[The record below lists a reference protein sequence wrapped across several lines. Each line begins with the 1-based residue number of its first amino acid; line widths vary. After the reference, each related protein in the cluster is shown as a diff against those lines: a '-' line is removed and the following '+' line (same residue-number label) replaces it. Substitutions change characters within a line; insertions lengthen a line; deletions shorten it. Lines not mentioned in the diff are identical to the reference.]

1 MKKACIVSKKL
12 TLNESNVVYMGYS
25 NPKELECSDGL
36 CAVYGSLACPAKHL
50 REAQEIVQKRFPIDT
65 PVVISIAPGIYEC
78 GNMLSSTKLL
88 PNIVGIRSPLGN
100 VELRTDLIV
109 ENHLKLEMENIVLKG
124 NLEVRAH
131 GEHQGDFLWNKG
143 DLIGSYVF
151 DLKGSAKQ
159 SLVLQDV
166 NQNVIPDSIDQVY
179 DNIVNFTDNAS
190 GLLQKIKNKIYSPL
204 KSKLTL
210 SKQAALEQII
220 EDCLIMQNGEE
231 NYHNDSSKIDGR
243 YLNNIIKKPTEFKN
257 DGNFYTNSIRDD
269 TSIKRTWNGN
279 TFTVDIGK
287 DFSFLQDEYFDKSRG
302 ELNLLNNTYTI
313 TNIGK
318 ILTRKMYNNS
328 SLIKNSSNNTID
340 ALEESEVSMLEELH
354 DEARSYSIL
363 DKLNINTPLRQEARN
378 LYDSVQFV
386 ETLLNSRINSF
397 GYKYR
402 SSQNSSSICTSNG
415 NFYSCREKGFHG
427 ESINSHNSK
436 LILHQNNNTRNL
448 INQVDKNLFDFEA
461 NGNATVTTNVQ
472 GNQSN
477 YRIIKN
483 NVQNCRVYNMICR
496 DRSKYTYHKN
506 SGSTSVVGGGL
517 YALSLNDESQHESSI
532 SNVQCTANE
541 LETALESVNMTGKSQ
556 ANFNSSNMTK
566 HATGGIIHMMEQSD
580 DSQSEYTSIG
590 NHVKHISQDPA
601 YITNLSGKA
610 KQKLIC
616 SNSIRKVENMLKRT
630 ETRDDSMYEI
640 LHTNSQYTSGN
651 KLHHNIAYD
660 RSIQRDRGNG
670 LLLEGKEYFENV
682 DTKYSNTEHKGDR
695 KCINGQHELSDCE
708 IIGSLDMLNGSLTT
722 NFSKFRNDVENI
734 ISENTEQSH
743 NVTSFQTEKSNNIVS
758 KAKDGKL
765 VKILLKTCNMNNT
778 DQEVAHLK
786 AIHDINDK
794 SLTEVKTGVL
804 HTVSKFLID
813 SDLKERVKLLYS
825 ESFKNSIEKEIKV
838 RVGELIK
845 NSNGVKNTDY

>member
-1 MKKACIVSKKL
+1 MKKACIISKKL

-50 REAQEIVQKRFPIDT
+50 REAQEIVQKRFAIDT
-65 PVVISIAPGIYEC
+65 PVVISIAPGIYES

-109 ENHLKLEMENIVLKG
+109 ENHLKLEIENIVLKG

-151 DLKGSAKQ
+151 DIKGNAKQ

-190 GLLQKIKNKIYSPL
+190 GLLQRIKNKIYSPL

-210 SKQAALEQII
+210 SKQAVLEQII

-231 NYHNDSSKIDGR
+231 NYHIDSSKIDGR
-243 YLNNIIKKPTEFKN
+243 YSNNIIKKPTEFKN

-269 TSIKRTWNGN
+269 TSIKRTWNSN

-318 ILTRKMYNNS
+318 IRTRKMYNNS

-340 ALEESEVSMLEELH
+340 ALEESKVSMLEELH

-363 DKLNINTPLRQEARN
+363 DKLNINTPLRRQVRN

-397 GYKYR
+397 GYKNT
-402 SSQNSSSICTSNG
+402 SSQNSSCICTFNG

-436 LILHQNNNTRNL
+436 LILHESNNTRNL
-448 INQVDKNLFDFEA
+448 INQVDKNLYDSEITGKA
-461 NGNATVTTNVQ
+461 SAAIKTQ
-472 GNQSN
+472 GNINN
-477 YRIIKN
+477 YQIRKN
-483 NVQNCRVYNMICR
+483 KQNCYVVNII
-496 DRSKYTYHKN
+496 SKGQSKLTYSRN

-517 YALSLNDESQHESSI
+517 QALSLNDESQHESFL
-532 SNVQCTANE
+532 SNVQYTANE

-590 NHVKHISQDPA
+590 NYVKQISQDPA
-601 YITNLSGKA
+601 YITKLSGKA

-640 LHTNSQYTSGN
+640 LHSNSQYTSGN
-651 KLHHNIAYD
+651 KLHHSIAYD
-660 RSIQRDRGNG
+660 RSIQRDRGNS

-708 IIGSLDMLNGSLTT
+708 IIGLLEMLSGSLTT

-734 ISENTEQSH
+734 ISENTEQCH
-743 NVTSFQTEKSNNIVS
+743 NATSFQTEKSNNIVS

-778 DQEVAHLK
+778 DQEIAHLK
-786 AIHDINDK
+786 AIHDMNDK

-804 HTVSKFLID
+804 HTVSKLLID

-845 NSNGVKNTDY
+845 NSNGVEKSDC